1 MPDPILIVTAMSVA
15 LGVSGAL
22 SAIIGWPWRRAQTT
36 LYDAGWILGIGVG
49 FCAGCWVLDI
59 RPHWPPRQ
67 DLDRLLVVVLPA
79 AIAVELLA
87 AFPQVPRWLIWPGR
101 LVIIAGTGR
110 VLLHGTS
117 YLNDLTGPGTSE
129 WSPSLAWAILAGLA
143 ALEGAVWALLSLLA
157 RRTKDPSLSICL
169 VVASAGAA
177 VTVMLSGYATG
188 GQIGL
193 PLAAALAG
201 ATVAL
206 LFETRAGR
214 GIGPLGVP
222 LVVFFSLFLLGRFFG
237 ALSSVH
243 AILLLCAP
251 GLAPRT
257 PLSAS
262 TTVMGS
268 WVGESSVGRGGRLD
282 HHRSCPDEVRP
293 RFRDFWCRGCK
304 GAFDSRLSELR
315 QISPRPGERRR
326 RTKKRIPLV

>member
-36 LYDAGWILGIGVG
+36 LYDAGWILGIGIG

-67 DLDRLLVVVLPA
+67 DLDRLLVMVVPA

-87 AFPQVPRWLIWPGR
+87 VLPQAPRWVVWTVR
-101 LVIIAGTGR
+101 LAVIAGTAR

-117 YLNDLTGPGTSE
+117 YITDLTGPGTSE
-129 WSPSLAWAILAGLA
+129 WSPSLAWLILGGLA
-143 ALEGAVWALLSLLA
+143 TLEGAVWALLSLLA
-157 RRTKDPSLSICL
+157 RRAKDPSLSICL
-169 VVASAGAA
+169 VITSSGAA
-177 VTVMLSGYATG
+177 VTVMLSGYAAG

-193 PLAAALAG
+193 TLAAALAG
-201 ATVAL
+201 ATIAL

-222 LVVFFSLFLLGRFFG
+222 LVAFCSLLVLGRFFG

-251 GLAPRT
+251 LLGWLPELPYLYQLPSWVRGLARVVLVAAVVLIVVVRAQT
-257 PLSAS
+257 KFDHDFGTSGAAS
-262 TTVMGS
+262 TKEPS
-268 WVGESSVGRGGRLD
+268 IQDYLD
-282 HHRSCPDEVRP
+282 
-293 RFRDFWCRGCK
+293 FGK
-304 GAFDSRLSELR
+304 
-315 QISPRPGERRR
+315 
-326 RTKKRIPLV
+326 

>member
-36 LYDAGWILGIGVG
+36 LYDAGWILGIGIG

-67 DLDRLLVVVLPA
+67 DLDRLLVVVVPA

-87 AFPQVPRWLIWPGR
+87 AFPQAPRWLVWPGR
-101 LVIIAGTGR
+101 LVVTAGTAR

-129 WSPSLAWAILAGLA
+129 WSPSLAWVILAGLA
-143 ALEGAVWALLSLLA
+143 ALEGTVWALLSLLA

-222 LVVFFSLFLLGRFFG
+222 LLVFFSLFVLGRFFG

-243 AILLLCAP
+243 ALLLLCAP
-251 GLAPRT
+251 LLGWLPELPYLRQL
-257 PLSAS
+257 P
-262 TTVMGS
+262 S
-268 WVGESSVGRGGRLD
+268 WVRGSTRVILVGAVVLIIVVRAQTKFD
-282 HHRSCPDEVRP
+282 H
-293 RFRDFWCRGCK
+293 DFANS
-304 GAFDSRLSELR
+304 GASGAKEPSIQDYLNF
-315 QISPRPGERRR
+315 G
-326 RTKKRIPLV
+326 K